1 MHENEVTRIN
11 VFRILLIIIFCIYSA
26 RLFSMQILSGDVYRS
41 RAQDISRRTY
51 SIPTQRGEIYD
62 RNYDKPLVVNKDT
75 FAVSITPAEVPRGS
89 MEEIINSI
97 SAILNIKPDDIK
109 ARLPSQYLQLYQ
121 PVEIASNVPFS
132 AVAAIAERKNTLPGI
147 SWNIKSVRNYEN
159 VGSLSHILGY
169 VGDITRDELTSL
181 YNQGYQQGDLIGK
194 SGIEKQ
200 YDSLLRGK
208 PGWET
213 RTVDSRGRRITG
225 DENITRVPPD
235 IGKNL
240 VLTIDASLQT
250 LVEKAI
256 GNQIGSAVVM
266 RPSTGE
272 ILAMVSYPW
281 YDPNIFT
288 DGNNSEY
295 MALVDDPAKP
305 FINRAIQSN
314 YPPASTFKIILST
327 AILSE
332 NLFSPDQTIVCRGVM
347 RYGNRDWHC
356 HLRSG
361 HGRMNLTT
369 ALNQSCN
376 IYYMTV
382 GRDYVGAERI
392 VSYAKEYGYGE
403 VTGIDIPGEIAGFI
417 PTPQW
422 KERRYHE
429 KWVLGDTM
437 NMSIGQGYTLVTP
450 LQMTNLVSMIVN
462 NGKNYRPHILK
473 EVRDPVTN
481 AVESSTAH
489 EVIHE
494 SNISRAVYD
503 AVRRDMRYVVSQGTA
518 QYPLNIKTVQ
528 IAGKSGTAEMGLT
541 DKWHSWFTAFAPYNS
556 NNPNEQIVVTVIIE
570 ASTYQVWMASA
581 VSAIIFQGYFGKQN
595 FDEAIKSLGFQAMVT
610 TRVQ

>member
-1 MHENEVTRIN
+1 M
-11 VFRILLIIIFCIYSA
+11 
-26 RLFSMQILSGDVYRS
+26 
-41 RAQDISRRTY
+41 
-51 SIPTQRGEIYD
+51 
-62 RNYDKPLVVNKDT
+62 K
-75 FAVSITPAEVPRGS
+75 
-89 MEEIINSI
+89 
-97 SAILNIKPDDIK
+97 
-109 ARLPSQYLQLYQ
+109 
-121 PVEIASNVPFS
+121 
-132 AVAAIAERKNTLPGI
+132 
-147 SWNIKSVRNYEN
+147 
-159 VGSLSHILGY
+159 
-169 VGDITRDELTSL
+169 
-181 YNQGYQQGDLIGK
+181 
-194 SGIEKQ
+194 
-200 YDSLLRGK
+200 
-208 PGWET
+208 
-213 RTVDSRGRRITG
+213 
-225 DENITRVPPD
+225 
-235 IGKNL
+235 
-240 VLTIDASLQT
+240 
-250 LVEKAI
+250 
-256 GNQIGSAVVM
+256 
-266 RPSTGE
+266 PSTGE

-288 DGNNSEY
+288 DRNNSDY

-327 AILSE
+327 AIVSE
-332 NLFSPDQTIVCRGVM
+332 NLFSPDQTIICRGVM

-403 VTGIDIPGEIAGFI
+403 ITGIDIPGEIAGFI

-450 LQMTNLVSMIVN
+450 LQMTNLVCMIVN
-462 NGKNYRPHILK
+462 NGKNYKPHILK

-481 AVESSTAH
+481 AIETAAVP

-494 SNISRAVYD
+494 SSVSPSVYD

-528 IAGKSGTAEMGLT
+528 IAGKSGTAEMGLV
-541 DKWHSWFTAFAPYNS
+541 DRWHSWFTAFAPYNS
-556 NNPNEQIVVTVIIE
+556 TNPNEQIVVTVIIE

-595 FDEAIKSLGFQAMVT
+595 FEEAVRSLGFQYTVT
-610 TRVQ
+610 AREQ

>member
-1 MHENEVTRIN
+1 MHENDVTRIN
-11 VFRILLIIIFCIYSA
+11 IFRILLVIVFVIYSVK
-26 RLFSMQILSGDVYRS
+26 LFSMQILSGDVYRS

-62 RNYDKPLVVNKDT
+62 RNYDKPLVVNKDS

-89 MEEIINSI
+89 MDEVINSV
-97 SAILNIKPDDIK
+97 SDILNIKIDDIRS
-109 ARLPSQYLQLYQ
+109 RLPNQYLQLYQ

-132 AVAAIAERKNTLPGI
+132 AIAAIAERKNTLPGI

-213 RTVDSRGRRITG
+213 RTVDSRGRKIMD

-240 VLTIDASLQT
+240 VLTIDSSLQI
-250 LVEKAI
+250 LVERAM
-256 GNQIGSAVVM
+256 GNQIGAAVVM

-288 DGNNSEY
+288 DRLHSDY
-295 MALVDDPAKP
+295 RALVDDPAKP

-314 YPPASTFKIILST
+314 YPPASTFKIIMSS
-327 AILSE
+327 AILDE
-332 NLFSPDQTIVCRGVM
+332 NLFPPEQTIICRGVM

-361 HGRMNLTT
+361 HGRMNLTS

-382 GRDYVGAERI
+382 GRDYVGVERI
-392 VSYAKEYGYGE
+392 VSYAKGFGYGE
-403 VTGIDIPGEIAGFI
+403 ITGIDIPGEIAGFI

-450 LQMTNLVSMIVN
+450 LQMCNLVSMIVN
-462 NGKNYRPHILK
+462 NGKNYRPYVLK

-481 AVESSTAH
+481 AIEKVTTP
-489 EVIHE
+489 EVIHK
-494 SNISRAVYD
+494 SDISASVFE
-503 AVRRDMRYVVSQGTA
+503 AIRRDMRYVVSQGTA

-541 DKWHSWFTAFAPYNS
+541 DRWHSWFTAFAPYNS
-556 NNPNEQIVVTVIIE
+556 VNPDEQIVVTVIIE
-570 ASTYQVWMASA
+570 ASEYQVWMASA
-581 VSAIIFQGYFGKQN
+581 VSAIIFQGYFGKQ
-595 FDEAIKSLGFQAMVT
+595 DYDGAVKALGFQSMVT
-610 TRVQ
+610 MRGH

>member
-1 MHENEVTRIN
+1 MHENEVARIN
-11 VFRILLIIIFCIYSA
+11 VFRILLIIIFCIYSI
-26 RLFSMQILSGDVYRS
+26 RLFSMQILSGAVYRS
-41 RAQDISRRTY
+41 RAQNISRRTY

-75 FAVSITPAEVPRGS
+75 FAVSITPAEVPRGN
-89 MEEIINSI
+89 MDEIINSI
-97 SAILNIKPDDIK
+97 SNILNIKVDDIK
-109 ARLPSQYLQLYQ
+109 SRLPNQNQSLQSYQ
-121 PVEIASNVPFS
+121 PLEIASNVPFS
-132 AVAAIAERKNTLPGI
+132 AIAAIAERKNTLPGI

-169 VGDITRDELTSL
+169 VGDITSEELTSL

-225 DENITRVPPD
+225 DENVTRVPPD

-288 DGNNSEY
+288 EGNNSDY
-295 MALVDDPAKP
+295 IASVNDPAKP

-314 YPPASTFKIILST
+314 YPPASTFKLILTT

-332 NLFSPDQTIVCRGVM
+332 NLFSPEQTIVCRGVM

-376 IYYMTV
+376 IYYMT
-382 GRDYVGAERI
+382 
-392 VSYAKEYGYGE
+392 
-403 VTGIDIPGEIAGFI
+403 
-417 PTPQW
+417 
-422 KERRYHE
+422 
-429 KWVLGDTM
+429 
-437 NMSIGQGYTLVTP
+437 
-450 LQMTNLVSMIVN
+450 
-462 NGKNYRPHILK
+462 
-473 EVRDPVTN
+473 
-481 AVESSTAH
+481 
-489 EVIHE
+489 
-494 SNISRAVYD
+494 
-503 AVRRDMRYVVSQGTA
+503 
-518 QYPLNIKTVQ
+518 
-528 IAGKSGTAEMGLT
+528 
-541 DKWHSWFTAFAPYNS
+541 
-556 NNPNEQIVVTVIIE
+556 
-570 ASTYQVWMASA
+570 
-581 VSAIIFQGYFGKQN
+581 
-595 FDEAIKSLGFQAMVT
+595 
-610 TRVQ
+610 

>member
-11 VFRILLIIIFCIYSA
+11 VFRILLIIIFCVYSA
-26 RLFSMQILSGDVYRS
+26 RLFSMQILSGDIYRS
-41 RAQDISRRTY
+41 RAQNISRRTY

-75 FAVSITPAEVPRGS
+75 FAVSITPADVPRGS
-89 MEEIINSI
+89 MGEIIESI
-97 SAILNIKPDDIK
+97 SGILNIKAEDIR
-109 ARLPSQYLQLYQ
+109 ARLPNQNLQQYQ

-132 AVAAIAERKNTLPGI
+132 AIAAIAERKNTLPGI
-147 SWNIKSVRNYEN
+147 TWNIKSVRNYEN

-213 RTVDSRGRRITG
+213 RTVDSRGRRISG
-225 DENITRVPPD
+225 DENVTRVPPD

-240 VLTIDASLQT
+240 VLTIDSSLQT
-250 LVEKAI
+250 LAEKAI

-281 YDPNIFT
+281 YDPNIFS
-288 DGNNSEY
+288 DGNNADYIAS
-295 MALVDDPAKP
+295 VNDPAKP

-332 NLFSPDQTIVCRGVM
+332 KLFSPDQTIVCRGVM

-403 VTGIDIPGEIAGFI
+403 ATGIDIPGEIAGFI

-450 LQMTNLVSMIVN
+450 LQMTNLVCMIVN
-462 NGKNYRPHILK
+462 NGKNYKPHILK

-481 AVESSTAH
+481 VIEKAAAP

-494 SNISRAVYD
+494 SNVSHSVYE

-528 IAGKSGTAEMGLT
+528 IAGKSGTAEMGLV
-541 DKWHSWFTAFAPYNS
+541 DRWHSWFTAFAPYNS
-556 NNPNEQIVVTVIIE
+556 TNPNDQIVVTVIIE

-595 FDEAIKSLGFQAMVT
+595 FEDAVKSLGFQYMVT
-610 TRVQ
+610 ARGQ